1 MTGIETISAHDL
13 DRYHGDR
20 NVMII
25 DLRDRE
31 EYEAG
36 HFDGAVKIPYEE
48 LDIYEELPA
57 DKILVLYC
65 DRGSAS
71 LLAARE
77 LMQRGFRVKSVV
89 GGFHAYKGT
98 NLYFPS
104 EHSKI
109 K

>member
-1 MTGIETISAHDL
+1 MIGIETFSAHDL
-13 DRYHGDR
+13 DDYYGDE

-31 EYEAG
+31 EYEMS
-36 HFDGAVKIPYEE
+36 HFEGAVNIPYED
-48 LDIYEELPA
+48 LDLCDDLPA
-57 DKILVLYC
+57 HKTLVLYC

-104 EHSKI
+104 GHSKI